1 MLELK
6 KKGGEYSKDHL
17 IKAVQTHSAPKSLF
31 LPLKIATEKKV
42 YEENKVKKH
51 MRKQWELGFFSK
63 QERNRTWF
71 EGKKNCRYWWIY
83 CVLEIKL
90 VSVDEVKEYEFNY

>member
-1 MLELK
+1 MLEVK

-42 YEENKVKKH
+42 YEENKVKC
-51 MRKQWELGFFSK
+51 
-63 QERNRTWF
+63 N
-71 EGKKNCRYWWIY
+71 
-83 CVLEIKL
+83 
-90 VSVDEVKEYEFNY
+90 

>member
-1 MLELK
+1 MLEVK

-42 YEENKVKKH
+42 YEENKVKANKMGINKWNH
-51 MRKQWELGFFSK
+51 EFIESLELTG
-63 QERNRTWF
+63 
-71 EGKKNCRYWWIY
+71 
-83 CVLEIKL
+83 
-90 VSVDEVKEYEFNY
+90 

>member
-1 MLELK
+1 MLEVK

-42 YEENKVKKH
+42 YEENKVKNKE
-51 MRKQWELGFFSK
+51 KQSYLCIFLK
-63 QERNRTWF
+63 Q
-71 EGKKNCRYWWIY
+71 KP
-83 CVLEIKL
+83 LEIT
-90 VSVDEVKEYEFNY
+90 